1 MTYVKWIFAVAPGLC
16 LVVMVAGYIYE
27 RISETRDARRHPAPG
42 QMVAVGDHR
51 LHLLCKGTVG
61 PTVII
66 EQGAGEPAMF
76 WWPVQEK
83 VSAFA
88 RVCLYDRAGYGWSDP
103 VRASR
108 TIQERAEEL
117 HTLLVNAAV
126 PGPFILVAHS
136 YGGFIVRWFAREY
149 RDQVAGL
156 VLVDSAEEGSIFR
169 DDVLDFYSRVR
180 MFPRVMAFAARF
192 GLPRVLRRCFPSLR
206 AQLPFVKPDE
216 FAATADD
223 LASLHRVKPPLCE
236 PGGFGTLGDL
246 PLIVVEHGQPFP
258 GPFALLEKYWAA
270 GQNRLAALSTK
281 GELILAQ
288 KSNHMIHL
296 DQPDLVVNAIQR
308 VHAAARAV
316 E

>member
-1 MTYVKWIFAVAPGLC
+1 
-16 LVVMVAGYIYE
+16 MVAIGE
-27 RISETRDARRHPAPG
+27 
-42 QMVAVGDHR
+42 HR

-66 EQGAGEPAMF
+66 EQGAGEPAIF
-76 WWPVQEK
+76 WWPVQAK

-88 RVCLYDRAGYGWSDP
+88 RVCTYDRAGYGWSDP

-126 PGPFILVAHS
+126 PGPFILVGHS

-156 VLVDSAEEGSIFR
+156 VLVDTAEEGSIFR
-169 DDVLDFYSRVR
+169 EDVLDLYSGVR
-180 MFPRVMAFAARF
+180 MFPRVMALAARF
-192 GLPRVLRRCFPSLR
+192 GLPRLLRLCFPSLR
-206 AQLPFVKPDE
+206 AQLSLVKPGE

-223 LASLHRVKPPLCE
+223 LASLERVKPPLSE

-270 GQNRLAALSTK
+270 GQ
-281 GELILAQ
+281 
-288 KSNHMIHL
+288 KSFSCTINK
-296 DQPDLVVNAIQR
+296 R
-308 VHAAARAV
+308 
-316 E
+316 